1 MKTTKVLV
9 TVEDEPD
16 VRQMIRALLSRDPRL
31 EILGEAASA
40 EEAIEL
46 ARSAEPGLIVL
57 DHLIEGPVTG
67 LEAAPSLKEVAPSSK
82 ILLFSAHD
90 LRKEAREEPS
100 VDAFLRKD
108 RPTEL
113 LPTALR
119 LLGLDPLA
127 A

>member
-1 MKTTKVLV
+1 MTTKVLV

-16 VRQMIRALLSRDPRL
+16 VRRMIHALLSRDPRL

-40 EEAIEL
+40 DEAVEL
-46 ARSAEPGLIVL
+46 ARSTCPGLIVL

-67 LEAAPSLKEVAPSSK
+67 LEAAPQLKSVAPAAK

-90 LRKEAREEPS
+90 LRKEARREPA
-100 VDAFLRKD
+100 VDAFVRKD
-108 RPTEL
+108 DATRL
-113 LPTALR
+113 LPTAQR
-119 LLGLDPLA
+119 LLGLDPVA

>member
-1 MKTTKVLV
+1 MRTKVLV

-16 VRQMIRALLSRDPRL
+16 VRMMIRALLAQDPRL
-31 EILGEAASA
+31 EILGEASSA

-46 ARSAEPGLIVL
+46 ARTSEPGLIVL
-57 DHLIEGPVTG
+57 DHLIDGPTTG
-67 LEAAPSLKEVAPSSK
+67 LEAAPQLKSVAPQSK

-90 LRKEAREEPS
+90 LRREAKQEPA

-108 RPTEL
+108 QPTKL

-119 LLGLDPLA
+119 LLGLGPLA